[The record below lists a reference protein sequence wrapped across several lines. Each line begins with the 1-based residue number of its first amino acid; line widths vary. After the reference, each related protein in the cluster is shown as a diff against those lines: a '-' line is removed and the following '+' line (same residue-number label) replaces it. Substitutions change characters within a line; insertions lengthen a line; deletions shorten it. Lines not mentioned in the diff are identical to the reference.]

1 MKTSYFRKSAR
12 RQARPELD
20 DAFCVGDLV
29 GQAGAT
35 WFLNFFSQELGSSP
49 FKVVEFPRGIGY
61 EPGEGG
67 ETYGVRYPRALY
79 VSLASL
85 G

>member
-29 GQAGAT
+29 GQTGAD
-35 WFLNFFSQELGSSP
+35 WFLKIFSQELGSPP